1 VARWP
6 RVQRD
11 STENPDAVGLSDPV
25 SSGVP
30 YPPILEGSAS
40 GSPPNREFR
49 PQDFRPFVPI
59 RSGHLTGP
67 SVCPR
72 HILGAMTEIPPAEA
86 DRRPTKQVIVIRRDL
101 RMRRGKEIAQGA
113 HAATAW
119 LADRVLQ
126 TILPNE
132 AVDHVALSPAERAWL
147 ESSFRKVTVK
157 VNSEEELIA
166 VYQKALDAGL
176 VVHLITDRGL
186 TEFGGVPTRT
196 CLAVGP
202 DYDDLI
208 DPVTGDLEL
217 Y

>member
-1 VARWP
+1 MSELP
-6 RVQRD
+6 
-11 STENPDAVGLSDPV
+11 PD
-25 SSGVP
+25 
-30 YPPILEGSAS
+30 E
-40 GSPPNREFR
+40 
-49 PQDFRPFVPI
+49 
-59 RSGHLTGP
+59 
-67 SVCPR
+67 
-72 HILGAMTEIPPAEA
+72 AE
-86 DRRPTKQVIVIRRDL
+86 RRPTKQVIVIRRDL

-119 LADRVLQ
+119 LADLILQ
-126 TILPNE
+126 TMRAND
-132 AVDHVALSPAERAWL
+132 VDHLALSPAEQAWL

-157 VNSEEELIA
+157 VNSEEELVA